1 MLYVVQ
7 GYLTLFPV
15 ARTGQLHYVCSWNR
29 AGERY
34 VTSPDSDFKAEM
46 LQQAGDGMD
55 FQLIVLVGYSLSL
68 NSAWA
73 LAGHVVAFCVN
84 VTMV

>member
-1 MLYVVQ
+1 MSAHGIELDSERDMLHPQ
-7 GYLTLFPV
+7 T
-15 ARTGQLHYVCSWNR
+15 
-29 AGERY
+29 
-34 VTSPDSDFKAEM
+34 VTSKAEM